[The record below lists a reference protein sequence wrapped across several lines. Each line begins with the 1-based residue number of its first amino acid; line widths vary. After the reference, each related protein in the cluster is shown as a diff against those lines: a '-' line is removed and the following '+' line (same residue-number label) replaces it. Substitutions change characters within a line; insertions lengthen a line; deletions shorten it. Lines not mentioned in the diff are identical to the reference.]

1 MPNKKID
8 PNLIASMI
16 GDEPTQFNHL
26 QCTLVKYSDS
36 IDELAE
42 AVVYRD
48 MVGVVH
54 ILSEDIDTL
63 INEGPLDWVK
73 KKLRKATSGWDEK
86 DEKDEADE
94 KDEEDGSEDRP
105 YTDAEII
112 DDEDSESVADAMSS
126 ADTQGKYGH
135 HPETS
140 ATQTE
145 WEEKYSKVYSWT
157 VDLLK
162 RLNDPEKGAL
172 GRKPKWMMHDPD
184 MQKLL
189 KALAN
194 ELYHRSKSLK
204 PTYYSKGSK
213 KPGKDGRPGRSINKQ
228 YDDDIV

>member
-86 DEKDEADE
+86 NEADE
-94 KDEEDGSEDRP
+94 VADEVSDETEDDAAASEHG
-105 YTDAEII
+105 
-112 DDEDSESVADAMSS
+112 DSESVADAMSS

-228 YDDDIV
+228 YDNDIV